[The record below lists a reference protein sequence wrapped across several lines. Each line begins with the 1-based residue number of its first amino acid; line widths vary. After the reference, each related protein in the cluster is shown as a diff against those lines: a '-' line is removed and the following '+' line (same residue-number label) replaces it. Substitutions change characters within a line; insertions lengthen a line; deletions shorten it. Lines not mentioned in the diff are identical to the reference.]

1 MKNLEQFVK
10 EVNPIVLEQFKIS
23 KIEPIDLI
31 GKEVIS
37 IRSGF
42 SSGNGGQKMIVKDVV
57 KKGDDGKGRNWGND
71 YIILKPLYPNDS
83 NENGW
88 LSNPTDFWND
98 FVFLTDET
106 KKLFKNP
113 WL

>member
-1 MKNLEQFVK
+1 MELEEFVK
-10 EVNPIVLEQFKIS
+10 EVRPLVLEQFKIS

-42 SSGNGGQKMIVKDVV
+42 SSGSGGQEMIVEDVV
-57 KKGDDGKGRNWGND
+57 AEGPDGKGHNWGSD
-71 YIILKPLYPNDS
+71 FIILKPLHPNKQ
-83 NENGW
+83 NERGW
-88 LSNPTDFWND
+88 LSKPNSFWND

-106 KKLFKNP
+106 RKLFKH
-113 WL
+113 W